1 MKKLVI
7 IGIQAVLCV
16 AMVRLSYA
24 QTPVYRPATDFT
36 LVGKILPTP
45 QVYHRVDT
53 TQHPGMP
60 RAVKRL
66 VTNSAGLAIAFKTNS
81 TAIAAKWCTGSRK
94 TLPNMTA
101 IAYEGLDLYI
111 KKDGRW
117 QFAGVG
123 RPNGDCTE
131 YTLVQNMAEGE
142 KECLLYLPLY
152 DETVS
157 LEIGVDAGAMIQS
170 SPDPFQKR
178 ILMYGSSILQ
188 GASASRPGMAYPA
201 RLSRDTGLNFL
212 NLGLSGS
219 AKMEKA
225 VADMIATVSADAFVL
240 DCVPNSSPEEIRD
253 RTAYLVNTIRQH
265 HPKVPILVIPR
276 TVREHGAFDQEVGSW
291 VKAQNEQIEQ
301 EISKLLR
308 SGVKDLY
315 LLSYDEGLGDDHEGT
330 IDGGHPN
337 DLGFD
342 RMLQQ
347 LRPQFLSILKK
358 YGLLPD
364 GHSPLAPARVEQR

>member
-1 MKKLVI
+1 MKRFILTW
-7 IGIQAVLCV
+7 VLFILC
-16 AMVRLSYA
+16 AGTANLSLA
-24 QTPVYRPATDFT
+24 QSTVYTPATDLT
-36 LVGKILPTP
+36 LVGKVLPTQ

-53 TQHPGMP
+53 ADHPDMP
-60 RAVKRL
+60 PAVKRL
-66 VTNSAGLAIAFKTNS
+66 LTNSAGLAVAFKTNS
-81 TAIAAKWCTGSRK
+81 TTISAKWCTSPR
-94 TLPNMTA
+94 TASSNMTA

-131 YTLVQNMAEGE
+131 YTLVRNMAEGE

-152 DETVS
+152 DETTS
-157 LEIGVDAGAMIQS
+157 LEIGVAAGATLQPL
-170 SPDPFQKR
+170 PDPFQKR

-201 RLSRDTGLNFL
+201 RMSRATGLNFM

-225 VADMIATVSADAFVL
+225 VADMITTIPADAFVL
-240 DCVPNSSPEEIRD
+240 DCVPNSSPDEIRE

-265 HPKVPILVIPR
+265 HPKAPIIVIPS
-276 TVREHGAFDQEVGSW
+276 TVRENGAFDQEVGKR
-291 VKAQNEQIEQ
+291 VQAQNEQIKQ
-301 EISKLLR
+301 EVAKLQR

-315 LLSYDEGLGDDHEGT
+315 LLSYPRQLGEDHEGT
-330 IDGGHPN
+330 VDGSHPN

-347 LRPQFLSILKK
+347 LQPQLLKILRK
-358 YGLLPD
+358 YD
-364 GHSPLAPARVEQR
+364 LAGR

>member
-1 MKKLVI
+1 
-7 IGIQAVLCV
+7 
-16 AMVRLSYA
+16 MVCAASLSLSYA
-24 QTPVYRPATDFT
+24 QTTVYRPATDFT
-36 LVGKILPTP
+36 LVGKILPTQ

-53 TQHPGMP
+53 MEHPGMP

-81 TAIAAKWCTGSRK
+81 TSISAKWCTSSRK

-111 KKDGRW
+111 KQNGRW

-131 YTLVQNMAEGE
+131 YTLVSNMGEGE

-152 DETVS
+152 DETLS
-157 LEIGVDAGAMIQS
+157 LEIGVAAGAAIQP
-170 SPDPFQKR
+170 SPNPFQRR

-219 AKMEKA
+219 AKMERA

-240 DCVPNSSPEEIRD
+240 DCVPNSSPEEIRE
-253 RTAYLVNTIRQH
+253 RTSYLVNTIRQH
-265 HPKVPILVIPR
+265 HPKAPILVIPS
-276 TVREHGAFDQEVGSW
+276 TFREHGAFDQKVGGR
-291 VKAQNEQIEQ
+291 VKAQNGQIEK
-301 EISKLLR
+301 EVSKLLR

-315 LLSYDEGLGDDHEGT
+315 LLSYDKGLGHDHEGT
-330 IDGGHPN
+330 IDGSHPN

-342 RMLQQ
+342 RMLQELKPQ
-347 LRPQFLSILKK
+347 LLSIFGK
-358 YGLLPD
+358 YHLL
-364 GHSPLAPARVEQR
+364 SE

>member
-1 MKKLVI
+1 
-7 IGIQAVLCV
+7 
-16 AMVRLSYA
+16 
-24 QTPVYRPATDFT
+24 
-36 LVGKILPTP
+36 
-45 QVYHRVDT
+45 
-53 TQHPGMP
+53 MP
-60 RAVKRL
+60 PAVKRL
-66 VTNSAGLAIAFKTNS
+66 VTNSTGLAIAFKTSS
-81 TAIAAKWCTGSRK
+81 TSISAKWCTGSRK

-131 YTLVQNMAEGE
+131 YTLVSNMAEGE

-157 LEIGVDAGAMIQS
+157 LEIGVEAGATIQP

-178 ILMYGSSILQ
+178 ILIYGSSILQ

-201 RLSRDTGLNFL
+201 RLSRDTGINFL

-240 DCVPNSSPEEIRD
+240 DCVPNSSPDEIRE
-253 RTAYLVNTIRQH
+253 RTAYLVKTIRHH
-265 HPKVPILVIPR
+265 HPKAPILVIPR
-276 TVREHGAFDQEVGSW
+276 TVREHGAFDQEVGNF

-301 EISKLLR
+301 EVAKLLR

-315 LLSYDEGLGDDHEGT
+315 LLSYDKGLGDDHEGT
-330 IDGGHPN
+330 VDGGHPN

-342 RMLQQ
+342 RMLQE
-347 LRPQFLSILKK
+347 LKPQFLSIFEK
-358 YGLLPD
+358 YQL
-364 GHSPLAPARVEQR
+364 RTT

>member
-1 MKKLVI
+1 M
-7 IGIQAVLCV
+7 AVVCALTITF
-16 AMVRLSYA
+16 SYG
-24 QTPVYRPATDFT
+24 QSIVYTPASDLT
-36 LVGKILPTP
+36 LVGKILPTQ

-53 TQHPGMP
+53 TDHPLMP
-60 RAVKRL
+60 PAVKRRL
-66 VTNSAGLAIAFKTNS
+66 TNSAGLAIAFKTNS
-81 TAIAAKWCTGSRK
+81 TVIAAKWCTSSRK

-101 IAYEGLDLYI
+101 IAHEGLDLYI
-111 KKDGRW
+111 KNDGRW

-123 RPNGDCTE
+123 RPKGDCTA
-131 YTLVQNMAEGE
+131 YTLVQNMEEGE

-157 LEIGVDAGAMIQS
+157 LEIGVEEGSSLQAMK
-170 SPDPFQKR
+170 DPFEKR

-201 RLSRDTGLNFL
+201 RLSRDTGINFL

-225 VADMIATVSADAFVL
+225 VADMIVTVKADAFVL
-240 DCVPNSSPEEIRD
+240 DCVPNSSPEEIRE

-265 HPKVPILVIPR
+265 HPLAPIIVIPR
-276 TVREHGAFDQEVGSW
+276 TVREHGAFDEEVGNW
-291 VKAQNEQIEQ
+291 VKAQNEQIEL
-301 EISKLLR
+301 EVSKLLR

-315 LLSYDEGLGDDHEGT
+315 LLSYDKQLGDDHEGT

-347 LRPQFLSILKK
+347 LKPQLLKILRK
-358 YGLLPD
+358 YELTPTKGL
-364 GHSPLAPARVEQR
+364 

>member
-1 MKKLVI
+1 
-7 IGIQAVLCV
+7 
-16 AMVRLSYA
+16 
-24 QTPVYRPATDFT
+24 
-36 LVGKILPTP
+36 
-45 QVYHRVDT
+45 
-53 TQHPGMP
+53 MP

-66 VTNSAGLAIAFKTNS
+66 VTNSAGLAVAFKTSS
-81 TAIAAKWCTGSRK
+81 TSIAAKWCTSSRK

-111 KKDGRW
+111 KKNGRW

-131 YTLVQNMAEGE
+131 YTLVSNMEEGE

-152 DETVS
+152 DETTS
-157 LEIGVDAGAMIQS
+157 LEIGVEAGATIQPL
-170 SPDPFQKR
+170 PDPFQKR

-219 AKMEKA
+219 AKMEKD
-225 VADMIATVSADAFVL
+225 VANMIATVSADAFVL
-240 DCVPNSSPEEIRD
+240 DCVPNSSPAEIRE
-253 RTAYLVNTIRQH
+253 RTAYLVNTIRLH
-265 HPKVPILVIPR
+265 HPKVPILVIPS
-276 TVREHGAFDQEVGSW
+276 TVRENGAFDQQVGDR

-301 EISKLLR
+301 EVSKLWR

-315 LLSYDEGLGDDHEGT
+315 LLSYEQQLGADHEGT
-330 IDGGHPN
+330 IDGSHPN

-342 RMLQQ
+342 RMLKQ
-347 LRPQFLSILKK
+347 LKPQFLSIFRK
-358 YGLLPD
+358 YHLLPY
-364 GHSPLAPARVEQR
+364 